1 MASQWCAA
9 PSLFPP
15 SVARGK
21 MAKGKPTA
29 GARLP
34 MFADVV
40 AVGEAEDSL
49 GGAVR
54 GALLDLDDVAVHV
67 AVARCSA
74 SVRE

>member
-1 MASQWCAA
+1 M
-9 PSLFPP
+9 
-15 SVARGK
+15 
-21 MAKGKPTA
+21 
-29 GARLP
+29 P